1 MQQASKPKASSS
13 VPRVARLQQVRPS
26 SAASTS
32 NNAHANANANA
43 LLDKSSMDIPKP
55 ERRSFKASRAT
66 TPDRMQKARGANA
79 RPAAASA
86 AEQLLQAQLNA
97 VQEDL
102 KNAREHLAV
111 IDRDKAQL
119 LHDLSLARRLAD
131 DAHAAQSAAEEAL
144 ELERFKSIEREQ
156 LAIDMAQAQTKERDW
171 NARCHAIDLRRAELA
186 AELDRVKDELSLAVQ
201 ATNTARQIADANADK
216 AATVAAEVARLQS
229 ELETK
234 AEAATA
240 IVTKLESEA
249 SGLRAELQNAEAS
262 RKEEVGRAEQLLH
275 GLKVDIAYAK
285 RAEADANL
293 AAQEWKTKAES
304 LQARLH
310 ELSSLNKSNEDSL
323 QSLTSSFD
331 ECKSMLQHEQSQVVQ
346 LKEKVSSL
354 EKEAREYK
362 ECFLETNRRLDVAT
376 KESHQLQAT
385 IDRLTS
391 QHKLL
396 NEAHQQVVTNEKTV
410 NSQISLLSQ
419 DKIRIEQELDGARDE
434 RDKAKKAVEDLAA
447 ALREVS
453 SEAREAKERVLAKQT
468 ELDSAQ
474 LQISELKAEMKN
486 AQDRYQLM
494 LDESKS
500 EVECISKTVE
510 KLGSEAKISNDE
522 WASKEAGFVEMIRR
536 SEEEMSSIKSEMS
549 SLMVSLGAAEKQVQE
564 LKAERTQLLD
574 KLKQSELTNS
584 EGSSISS
591 TGVQQTADESEST
604 VGLKDLVSRKEKE
617 VLALNDE
624 VTDLRLRET
633 AALAKANELSKL
645 LAEATAKKAE
655 EEEAAKGTEKSKVL
669 LMKLEMDKLLGS
681 LKAAEQE
688 ANAAKDDKAQLQA
701 KLRLLESKM
710 TEANLTAEEEKISS
724 LRLKETLAEKEE
736 ELLSIA
742 REYDGLRTRE
752 AAAQAKIDE
761 LSSLVAE
768 ASTARKLAGEYSP
781 NGVAAIRSPEKQH
794 NMFRKMIC
802 SPMDNV
808 RDDVNSSN
816 RRTQE
821 DEIKHVEVET
831 VIMKQQQQQQVIVKH
846 GKEEASAMEVKTLE
860 NSKII
865 EDDISKH
872 RDDDDNESS
881 DDEEIESQG
890 DDAAVEQMNG
900 LLIHGPTSSFN
911 KEQHN
916 QHKKKKA
923 LLKKFGSL
931 LKKKAH
937 FTKLNSHAKL
947 VS

>member
-1 MQQASKPKASSS
+1 MQQASKPKAHHHAS
-13 VPRVARLQQVRPS
+13 VPRVARLQVIRPS
-26 SAASTS
+26 AAATASKAAAAS
-32 NNAHANANANA
+32 NNANA
-43 LLDKSSMDIPKP
+43 LLDKSSMDITKP
-55 ERRSFKASRAT
+55 ERRSFKSAAPSRST
-66 TPDRMQKARGANA
+66 TPDRLQKVQQARGANA
-79 RPAAASA
+79 RSSA
-86 AEQLLQAQLNA
+86 ELLQAQLNA

-102 KNAREHLAV
+102 KNAREHLAA
-111 IDRDKAQL
+111 IDKDKAQL

-131 DAHAAQSAAEEAL
+131 DAYAKLDLSLAAQRAAEEAL

-156 LAIDMAQAQTKERDW
+156 LAIDLAQTKEQEW
-171 NARCHAIDLRRAELA
+171 NSRCDAIA
-186 AELDRVKDELSLAVQ
+186 AELDRVKEELALAVQ

-216 AATVAAEVARLQS
+216 VATLTAEVSRLQS

-234 AEAATA
+234 AGEATA

-249 SGLRAELQNAEAS
+249 SGLRADLQNAEAS
-262 RKEEVGRAEQLLH
+262 REEELGRAEQQLH

-323 QSLTSSFD
+323 ASLTSSFE

-354 EKEAREYK
+354 EKEACEYK
-362 ECFLETNRRLDVAT
+362 EGFLETNRRLDVAT
-376 KESHQLQAT
+376 KEAHQLQAT
-385 IDRLTS
+385 IDRLS
-391 QHKLL
+391 SEHKLL

-410 NSQISLLSQ
+410 NTKVGQLSQ

-486 AQDRYQLM
+486 AQDRCQLM
-494 LDESKS
+494 LDQSKS
-500 EVECISKTVE
+500 EVECINKTVE

-522 WASKEAGFVEMIRR
+522 WASKEAGFVQMIRR
-536 SEEEMSSIKSEMS
+536 SDEEMSSIKSEMGI
-549 SLMVSLGAAEKQVQE
+549 LTVSLGAAEKLVQE

-574 KLKQSELTNS
+574 RLKQSELTNS

-591 TGVQQTADESEST
+591 TGVQQTADDSEST
-604 VGLKDLVSRKEKE
+604 VRLKDLVSSKEKE

-624 VTDLRLRET
+624 VTDLRLRKT

-688 ANAAKDDKAQLQA
+688 ANAANDDKAQLQS
-701 KLRLLESKM
+701 KLRLLESKI
-710 TEANLTAEEEKISS
+710 TEANLTAEEEKINS
-724 LRLKETLAEKEE
+724 LRMKETLTEKEE

-768 ASTARKLAGEYSP
+768 ASTARKPGGDYST

-816 RRTQE
+816 RRAQE

-831 VIMKQQQQQQVIVKH
+831 VIMKQQQQVIVKH
-846 GKEEASAMEVKTLE
+846 GKEEASAMEVNILE

-890 DDAAVEQMNG
+890 DDVAVEQMNG

-911 KEQHN
+911 KEQHS

-931 LKKKAH
+931 LKKKTH

>member
-32 NNAHANANANA
+32 NNAHANANA

-66 TPDRMQKARGANA
+66 TPDRLQKARGANA
-79 RPAAASA
+79 RPP
-86 AEQLLQAQLNA
+86 AELLQAQLNA

-102 KNAREHLAV
+102 KNAREHLAA

-119 LHDLSLARRLAD
+119 LHDLSLTRRLAD
-131 DAHAAQSAAEEAL
+131 AAHAAQSAAEEAL
-144 ELERFKSIEREQ
+144 DLERFKSIEREQ
-156 LAIDMAQAQTKERDW
+156 LAIDLAQTKERDW

-186 AELDRVKDELSLAVQ
+186 AELGTVKDELALAVE

-216 AATVAAEVARLQS
+216 AATLAAEVSRLQS

-234 AEAATA
+234 AEEATA
-240 IVTKLESEA
+240 IVAKLESEA

-549 SLMVSLGAAEKQVQE
+549 SLMVSLGAAEKQVKE
-564 LKAERTQLLD
+564 LRAERTRLLD

-591 TGVQQTADESEST
+591 TGVQQTADESKST

-768 ASTARKLAGEYSP
+768 ASTARKLAGEYSA

-831 VIMKQQQQQQVIVKH
+831 VIMKQQQQVIVKH

-900 LLIHGPTSSFN
+900 PLIHGPTSSFN

>member
-1 MQQASKPKASSS
+1 
-13 VPRVARLQQVRPS
+13 
-26 SAASTS
+26 
-32 NNAHANANANA
+32 
-43 LLDKSSMDIPKP
+43 
-55 ERRSFKASRAT
+55 
-66 TPDRMQKARGANA
+66 MQKVRGANA
-79 RPAAASA
+79 RPAASA
-86 AEQLLQAQLNA
+86 AELNA

-102 KNAREHLAV
+102 KNAREHLAA

-144 ELERFKSIEREQ
+144 DLERFKSIEREQ
-156 LAIDMAQAQTKERDW
+156 LAIDLAQTKERDW
-171 NARCHAIDLRRAELA
+171 NARCHAIDQRRAELA
-186 AELDRVKDELSLAVQ
+186 AELDRVKDELALAVE

-229 ELETK
+229 EMEMK
-234 AEAATA
+234 AEEATA
-240 IVTKLESEA
+240 IVTKLESEV

-262 RKEEVGRAEQLLH
+262 RKEELDRAEQLLH

-293 AAQEWKTKAES
+293 AAQEWKTKAEP

-323 QSLTSSFD
+323 ASLTSSFD

-410 NSQISLLSQ
+410 NAKVGLLSQ

-522 WASKEAGFVEMIRR
+522 WASKEAGFV

-604 VGLKDLVSRKEKE
+604 VRLKDLVSSKEKE

-645 LAEATAKKAE
+645 LAEATANKAE
-655 EEEAAKGTEKSKVL
+655 AEEAAKGTEKSKVL

-701 KLRLLESKM
+701 KLRLLESKI

-724 LRLKETLAEKEE
+724 LRLKETLVEKEE

-768 ASTARKLAGEYSP
+768 ASTARKLAGEYSA

-831 VIMKQQQQQQVIVKH
+831 VIIKQQQQQVIVKH

-890 DDAAVEQMNG
+890 DDVAVEQMNG

>member
-32 NNAHANANANA
+32 NNAHANANA

-66 TPDRMQKARGANA
+66 TPDRLQKARGANA
-79 RPAAASA
+79 RPAA
-86 AEQLLQAQLNA
+86 ELLQAQLNA

-102 KNAREHLAV
+102 KNAREHLAA

-119 LHDLSLARRLAD
+119 LHDLSLTRRLAD

-144 ELERFKSIEREQ
+144 DLERFKSIEREQ
-156 LAIDMAQAQTKERDW
+156 LAIDLAQTKERDW

-186 AELDRVKDELSLAVQ
+186 AELGTVKDELALAVE

-216 AATVAAEVARLQS
+216 AATLAAEVSRLQS

-234 AEAATA
+234 AEEATA
-240 IVTKLESEA
+240 IVAKLESEA

-474 LQISELKAEMKN
+474 LQISELKAETKN

-768 ASTARKLAGEYSP
+768 ASTARKLAGEYSA

-831 VIMKQQQQQQVIVKH
+831 VIMKQQQQQVIVKH

-900 LLIHGPTSSFN
+900 PLIHGPTSSFN